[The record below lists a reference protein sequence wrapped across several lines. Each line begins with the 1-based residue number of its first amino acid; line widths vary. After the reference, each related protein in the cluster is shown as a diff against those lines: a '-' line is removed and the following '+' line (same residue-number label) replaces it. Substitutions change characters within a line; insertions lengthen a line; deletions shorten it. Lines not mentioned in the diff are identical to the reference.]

1 MGKRVGTGLPLGR
14 LGRRRLCRVLSRTCL
29 GLSVGCSK
37 PAAKCCYLATNPIC
51 YHFGY
56 EAHRRSL
63 WAKQTRLRCD
73 VVGFSGILY
82 HVFPELLNCR

>member
-29 GLSVGCSK
+29 GRSVGCSK

-63 WAKQTRLRCD
+63 WAKTNASSAVTLL
-73 VVGFSGILY
+73 VSLGFSTT
-82 HVFPELLNCR
+82 FFQNF